1 MTDEPK
7 RCAHDGCKL
16 LTEEGSYFC
25 ILHQPTPKDVERF
38 KMALYAQLHKQ
49 GPEEERNGRLW
60 FEGYVFPVEVVVGE
74 SRDEES
80 DERVALPVR
89 MEGASFSDAKF
100 EGRASFS
107 DAKFEERAD
116 FRGATFEELADFS
129 DAKFEERADFRGA
142 TFEELADFR
151 GATFEELADFRGATF
166 ALAYFRGATF
176 AGADFSDAKFEKL
189 ASFSDAKFEKRADFS
204 DATFEKL
211 ADFSDAKFEELADF
225 RDAKFEELAD
235 FSDAKF
241 EEVAYF
247 RGATFAGATFR
258 GATFAL
264 ATFSGATFAL
274 AYFRGATFAGVAY
287 FSGATFAGV
296 ADFSGAT
303 FAGVDFLAAEARN
316 LDLDTGNPHIRG
328 WGHARCGVRLE
339 DCSSAPSFWRFAQRT
354 YSALGEC
361 EKADAAFYFARVAER
376 KAQRA
381 VRWPPHEGIK
391 RWGWIPWLLR
401 CLLRMTPKAWPTL
414 VWAVEC
420 VLVRWTTAYGASLA
434 RLFITWAFVVA
445 SFGAAYSLAPSLIGN
460 GPKIWSLKN
469 WVVGLHFSVTT
480 FTTLGLGDLK
490 PLRLAARV
498 LTSAEAILGAV
509 LVALAVLVIGRRYM
523 RQS

>member
-116 FRGATFEELADFS
+116 FRGAT
-129 DAKFEERADFRGA
+129 
-142 TFEELADFR
+142 
-151 GATFEELADFRGATF
+151 
-166 ALAYFRGATF
+166 
-176 AGADFSDAKFEKL
+176 
-189 ASFSDAKFEKRADFS
+189 
-204 DATFEKL
+204 
-211 ADFSDAKFEELADF
+211 
-225 RDAKFEELAD
+225 FEELAD